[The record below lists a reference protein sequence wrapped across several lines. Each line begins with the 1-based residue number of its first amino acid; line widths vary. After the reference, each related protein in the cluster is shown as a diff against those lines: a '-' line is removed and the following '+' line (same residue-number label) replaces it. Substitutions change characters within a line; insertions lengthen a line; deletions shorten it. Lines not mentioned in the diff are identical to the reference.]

1 MTHLPYWLLT
11 FVRSSD
17 DSRLFFPTVSSEAD
31 TNPLRGYNQ
40 PTSIRLAPERLWSL
54 RLLSQLPASAK
65 LWFNL
70 IIVGVPLKR

>member
-1 MTHLPYWLLT
+1 MTAGSSPSLLY
-11 FVRSSD
+11 RQ
-17 DSRLFFPTVSSEAD
+17 SRTEAD

-40 PTSIRLAPERLWSL
+40 PTGIRLAPERLSSL